1 VPPGSRRAVGHRI
14 EECLPFSGI
23 FDLLQL
29 LRQVEIIPADAVLD
43 EPLAGFLHSWSSF
56 SACRNSREL
65 PTETARVKRSESLSE
80 SAERVLSGR
89 IHQIRIQGDCPAGK
103 PRGRDAGGVQDS
115 EAAHLN
121 SLKRALESQ
130 ISMSYLVPLLEFNQ
144 VALGLDCLAVA
155 GKEMHVLSIE
165 RKPD

>member
-1 VPPGSRRAVGHRI
+1 MPACDERFGSN
-14 EECLPFSGI
+14 E
-23 FDLLQL
+23 
-29 LRQVEIIPADAVLD
+29 
-43 EPLAGFLHSWSSF
+43 LAE
-56 SACRNSREL
+56 R
-65 PTETARVKRSESLSE
+65 LSE
-80 SAERVLSGR
+80 SGR
-89 IHQIRIQGDCPAGK
+89 AGPIRTGFIRSEFRAICPAGK

-144 VALGLDCLAVA
+144 VTLGLDCLAVA

>member
-1 VPPGSRRAVGHRI
+1 MPSR
-14 EECLPFSGI
+14 
-23 FDLLQL
+23 
-29 LRQVEIIPADAVLD
+29 
-43 EPLAGFLHSWSSF
+43 SF
-56 SACRNSREL
+56 S
-65 PTETARVKRSESLSE
+65 SEDSYSPRLSE

-130 ISMSYLVPLLEFNQ
+130 ISMSHLVPLLEFGWWLDRE
-144 VALGLDCLAVA
+144 VTLGSPWLARLR
-155 GKEMHVLSIE
+155 GLG
-165 RKPD
+165 

>member
-1 VPPGSRRAVGHRI
+1 MPACDERFGSN
-14 EECLPFSGI
+14 E
-23 FDLLQL
+23 
-29 LRQVEIIPADAVLD
+29 
-43 EPLAGFLHSWSSF
+43 LAE
-56 SACRNSREL
+56 R
-65 PTETARVKRSESLSE
+65 LSE

-130 ISMSYLVPLLEFNQ
+130 ISMSHLVPLLEFN
-144 VALGLDCLAVA
+144 LCGLIRRQTIPAARLLTSCYPLRYLLFYSVY
-155 GKEMHVLSIE
+155 
-165 RKPD
+165 

>member
-1 VPPGSRRAVGHRI
+1 VPPGSRRGVGHRI

-29 LRQVEIIPADAVLD
+29 LRQVEIIFQQMMQ
-43 EPLAGFLHSWSSF
+43 FLMSRSQAFSISWSSF
-56 SACRNSREL
+56 SACRNSRGL
-65 PTETARVKRSESLSE
+65 PAETARVKRSERLSE

-89 IHQIRIQGDCPAGK
+89 IHQIRIQGACPTGK

-115 EAAHLN
+115 EAAHLD

-130 ISMSYLVPLLEFNQ
+130 ISMSNLVPLLYPRR
-144 VALGLDCLAVA
+144 L
-155 GKEMHVLSIE
+155 
-165 RKPD
+165 